1 MVETV
6 EILTRREP
14 RRRWSAEEKAR
25 LVAETMEPGAVIT
38 HVARRH
44 GVAESCLHLW
54 RKTLG
59 VRPVSASPAG
69 LPLIPVTISPEAAAR
84 PDGWPSPSLA
94 KAVLTFPDGTRLEI
108 GADFP
113 AAVLETVIDVLRR
126 RR

>member
-1 MVETV
+1 LVERV
-6 EILTRREP
+6 EIITRREP

-25 LVAETMEPGAVIT
+25 LVAETLEPGAVIT

-59 VRPVSASPAG
+59 VRPVPASPAG
-69 LPLIPVTISPEAAAR
+69 LPLIPVTIGPEAVAR
-84 PDGWPSPSLA
+84 PEGWPSPPSA
-94 KAVLTFPDGTRLEI
+94 KAVLTFPDGIRLEI

-113 AAVLETVIDVLRR
+113 AGALETVIGVLRR